1 MPESITVSTDTITLH
16 QVSDDEVVR
25 PATVNIRHIR
35 TTRWNKQTKLTE
47 VGLEAVLHST
57 ARICVLEHPRRIS
70 LLIRRA
76 HQAQVVKESLNRV
89 ARTQPQSGDTSLQ
102 RKLKEAVTQ
111 AQAPRDDADLASIEA
126 YAQDMADQRAER
138 SARKAAAEEQW
149 KTDVSQQIRGV
160 IERLETLQAARQVD
174 ASNNRV
180 IMSTMSNLLAEVKQT
195 NGALAEVVR
204 HLTEQA
210 VTEVVNHLA
219 NGLLAEIAKNLAKEA

>member
-1 MPESITVSTDTITLH
+1 MTTITLH

-76 HQAQVVKESLNRV
+76 HQAQAVKESLNRV
-89 ARTQPQSGDTSLQ
+89 ARTQPQSGDTPLQ

-111 AQAPRDDADLASIEA
+111 AQAPRDDADTASYEA
-126 YAQDMADQRAER
+126 YAQDMA
-138 SARKAAAEEQW
+138 
-149 KTDVSQQIRGV
+149 
-160 IERLETLQAARQVD
+160 
-174 ASNNRV
+174 
-180 IMSTMSNLLAEVKQT
+180 MSNLLAEAKKT
-195 NGALAEVVR
+195 
-204 HLTEQA
+204 
-210 VTEVVNHLA
+210 
-219 NGLLAEIAKNLAKEA
+219 NGLLAEIAKNLPKED